1 MPDVKM
7 KYWLNTVTGVRMQT
21 QEGSAMDRKA
31 EADPGSFRSV
41 RGLVDKRTTRSG
53 EDEA

>member
-1 MPDVKM
+1 MADVNM

-31 EADPGSFRSV
+31 EADPGSFRRV
-41 RGLVDKRTTRSG
+41 GALVDKRTTKG
-53 EDEA
+53 EDDA